1 MYPDQPTRVGS
12 DGKKY
17 RICPLCNRDERTG
30 GAWVDTKNP
39 CFFRD
44 RDLTIRVK
52 KGELEGHALCMLL
65 NNRPTRSHKYG
76 GSRQNYTKESIR

>member
-1 MYPDQPTRVGS
+1 MMFPHQPLRVGS

-17 RICPLCNRDERTG
+17 RICPHCNQDERTG

-65 NNRPTRSHKYG
+65 KDPSSHEIGRSYKYG
-76 GSRQNYTKESIR
+76 GSR